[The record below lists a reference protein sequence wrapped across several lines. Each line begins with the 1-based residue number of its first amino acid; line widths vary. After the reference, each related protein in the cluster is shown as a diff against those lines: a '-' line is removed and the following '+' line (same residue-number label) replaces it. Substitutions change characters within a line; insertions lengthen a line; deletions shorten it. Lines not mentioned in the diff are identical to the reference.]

1 MTDTPLETDDATALE
16 RVVTSTDANTLG
28 RYWIGAGSLTLLASL
43 VAGVLVAL
51 ERLDL
56 GGTEVFGSADEIFQ
70 FWSAHRVGFV
80 LLAIVPILVG
90 LGTAV
95 APFQV
100 GSDSIAFPRM
110 AAFSF
115 WTWLIGAGT
124 TVTGF
129 LIDGGLGTPG
139 AGGQRQAIA
148 LTLVGLLMVIGGLL
162 GATVSLLTTIVCGRV
177 AGLTLGRI
185 PLFSWTLL
193 VAGTFWLLTLPVLA
207 ANAVLAYVDLRGRT
221 AVRFGAEEAIWE
233 QLSWAFSH
241 PQVYAFALPLV
252 GIAFDIAPVSVR
264 SRLATHDVVLV
275 LTGMLGVVGF
285 GAYAQSFFDT
295 PGTPVMNEA
304 IYVVGAF
311 AAALVV
317 LALFGG
323 LVDALRQGVAISQ
336 SGTGNNPPAPM
347 ILSALAMLLL
357 LAAAVVGA
365 LRAVDP
371 FDLLATSATGA
382 QMTLTMGA
390 AFVGTMAGTL
400 WWGDRIFG
408 RVASQGLGLLAGL
421 SAVAGVLLVG
431 VADLFSGF
439 KGQNDFTGASVA
451 AAGSP
456 DSGVDT
462 LNLVALVGSVLLLVG
477 ALGWFANGIR
487 RLTGGAAPSDPWG
500 GHTLEWAA
508 DPSAVEV
515 ASERPLLDVLE
526 NSGETS

>member
-1 MTDTPLETDDATALE
+1 
-16 RVVTSTDANTLG
+16 
-28 RYWIGAGSLTLLASL
+28 
-43 VAGVLVAL
+43 
-51 ERLDL
+51 
-56 GGTEVFGSADEIFQ
+56 
-70 FWSAHRVGFV
+70 
-80 LLAIVPILVG
+80 
-90 LGTAV
+90 
-95 APFQV
+95 
-100 GSDSIAFPRM
+100 
-110 AAFSF
+110 
-115 WTWLIGAGT
+115 
-124 TVTGF
+124 
-129 LIDGGLGTPG
+129 
-139 AGGQRQAIA
+139 
-148 LTLVGLLMVIGGLL
+148 
-162 GATVSLLTTIVCGRV
+162 
-177 AGLTLGRI
+177 
-185 PLFSWTLL
+185 
-193 VAGTFWLLTLPVLA
+193 
-207 ANAVLAYVDLRGRT
+207 
-221 AVRFGAEEAIWE
+221 
-233 QLSWAFSH
+233 
-241 PQVYAFALPLV
+241 
-252 GIAFDIAPVSVR
+252 
-264 SRLATHDVVLV
+264 
-275 LTGMLGVVGF
+275 
-285 GAYAQSFFDT
+285 
-295 PGTPVMNEA
+295 
-304 IYVVGAF
+304 
-311 AAALVV
+311 
-317 LALFGG
+317 
-323 LVDALRQGVAISQ
+323 
-336 SGTGNNPPAPM
+336 M

-390 AFVGTMAGTL
+390 AFVGVMAGTL

-487 RLTGGAAPSDPWG
+487 RLTGVAAPSDPWG

-515 ASERPLLDVLE
+515 ASERPLLDALE